1 MACNAQ
7 GQGTIKVV
15 ELTTPSVS
23 ERRMPALHAWDLP
36 KSSALMINKR
46 ASSGYPNKRLVWL
59 LCDWVIFH
67 VSLLYCLHAVYL
79 LFSYPSRIFSPTDTK
94 GMCQGDKYGM
104 KPVPD
109 YLVITLKQRYTG
121 VVQHEGETPA

>member
-1 MACNAQ
+1 MACKAQ

-15 ELTTPSVS
+15 ELTTPSWS

-59 LCDWVIFH
+59 LCDWVIFL
-67 VSLLYCLHAVYL
+67 VSLLYCFACSIPVLLPSIKHFSSFAHPPCPIRKL
-79 LFSYPSRIFSPTDTK
+79 LFKCPN
-94 GMCQGDKYGM
+94 GDKCPNDH
-104 KPVPD
+104 KCP
-109 YLVITLKQRYTG
+109 I
-121 VVQHEGETPA
+121 